1 MTDEEALANN
11 QPPNTDFESLINCP
25 EGTEEY
31 NAENDVGV
39 DLRSI
44 QRILMA
50 DEEASANNQ
59 PPNTNLVTRTFGES
73 TNQETIQQ
81 EVVNNSDF
89 YCRVDSN
96 GRIEGQ
102 FVNDKVVNL
111 SKRALSEREISVLS
125 KGLKYII
132 TPKEI
137 DFSQIK
143 IDLENFGRR
152 LRLKWHFRESE
163 NFSDY
168 PAFKPRSKFNPRNKD
183 AAIELYLGR
192 LEEELMNICVQG
204 NNYSNVTREELA
216 AINNLKADRTIVIK
230 EADKGSGVVV
240 WDREDY
246 IQEAEGQ
253 LGDSEVYSELDS
265 DPSGQLHQII
275 T

>member
-1 MTDEEALANN
+1 MK
-11 QPPNTDFESLINCP
+11 F
-25 EGTEEY
+25 
-31 NAENDVGV
+31 
-39 DLRSI
+39 
-44 QRILMA
+44 
-50 DEEASANNQ
+50 
-59 PPNTNLVTRTFGES
+59 
-73 TNQETIQQ
+73 
-81 EVVNNSDF
+81 
-89 YCRVDSN
+89 
-96 GRIEGQ
+96 
-102 FVNDKVVNL
+102 
-111 SKRALSEREISVLS
+111 
-125 KGLKYII
+125 II

-168 PAFKPRSKFNPRNKD
+168 PAFKPHSKFNPRNKD
-183 AAIELYLGR
+183 AAIELYLSK

-253 LGDSEVYSELDS
+253 LGDSEVYCKLDS

-275 T
+275 TYALDIIRDRGDIDEKTLEYLMVNNPRL